1 MQKNKQKLYYQVSYW
16 NKLFKLWT
24 PHDFKKY
31 SSLQAAQKTVDSYQ
45 EHELGTKFRIQKIET
60 IKIK

>member
-1 MQKNKQKLYYQVSYW
+1 MKAYYNISCW
-16 NKLFKLWT
+16 SKLFKLWI

-31 SSLQAAQKTVDSYQ
+31 SSLQAAQKSIDSYK
-45 EHELGTKFRIQKIET
+45 EHKLGVKFRIQKIEI

>member
-1 MQKNKQKLYYQVSYW
+1 MKIYYQVSYW
-16 NKLFKLWT
+16 NKLFKLWI

-31 SSLQAAQKTVDSYQ
+31 SSLQAVQKIVDSYKD
-45 EHELGTKFRIQKIET
+45 HKLGVKFRIQKIEE

>member
-1 MQKNKQKLYYQVSYW
+1 MSKPFYQVSYW
-16 NKLFKLWT
+16 SKLFKLWI

-31 SSLQAAQKTVDSYQ
+31 SSLQAAQKTVDSYK
-45 EHELGTKFRIQKIET
+45 EHKLGTKFRIQKIET